1 MAPGESILNSDLN
14 IYCLL
19 VLRNYFIIH
28 GNMFYVTL
36 IWIPVV
42 TGLIGWAT
50 NWVAIKML
58 FKPRKSYCFIGLK
71 IQGLIP
77 KRQKRIANIMGEI
90 IERDLLSS
98 HTIRR
103 ELQQIDI
110 EPYLSEV
117 TRRLVH
123 EGLGKKLQAMPL
135 IGGFINA
142 SALEK
147 LEKMALESIA
157 GEAGSLMETLSLEME
172 KRIHVKRIIEEKIN
186 EFDLDKLESMV
197 MEAANKEFK
206 MIEWIGGI
214 LGFIIGLGQV
224 LILWLTGELNF

>member
-1 MAPGESILNSDLN
+1 
-14 IYCLL
+14 
-19 VLRNYFIIH
+19 
-28 GNMFYVTL
+28 MFYLTL

-42 TGLIGWAT
+42 TALIGWAT

-58 FKPRKSYCFIGLK
+58 FKPKQYYSFLGLK

-77 KRQKRIANIMGEI
+77 KRQKKIASIIAEI

-98 HTIRR
+98 HTIQH
-103 ELQQIDI
+103 ELQQIDLT
-110 EPYLSEV
+110 PHLGEV

-135 IGGFINA
+135 IGGFIND
-142 SALEK
+142 SALAK
-147 LEKMALESIA
+147 LEVMALESIQQ
-157 GEAGSLMETLSLEME
+157 EAGPLMEKLSTEME
-172 KRIHVKRIIEEKIN
+172 KQIHVKRIIEEKIN
-186 EFDLDKLESMV
+186 HFDLDKLESMV
-197 MEAANKEFK
+197 MEAADKEFK

-224 LILWLTGELNF
+224 LILWLTGEIR